1 MKQKQSSQQPT
12 NAWYRRGNTTYNAGI
27 VNPGEDFSILELG
40 DINGFGLES
49 SICHGT
55 LLWALV
61 QDDLYVFLRAS
72 HGIMKSIAGLVV
84 YSICLYT
91 EVI

>member
-1 MKQKQSSQQPT
+1 MKQKQSGQQPT
-12 NAWYRRGNTTYNAGI
+12 NAWYGSGNTTYDAGI
-27 VNPGEDFSILELG
+27 VNPGKDFSILELR
-40 DINGFGLES
+40 DVNSFGLES

-72 HGIMKSIAGLVV
+72 HGIN
-84 YSICLYT
+84 
-91 EVI
+91 EVDCWFSCV